1 MGDLLEED
9 EDYKEYIV
17 SVIEK
22 RLNRKIASTRL
33 VYRYDTLN
41 KTNFHKYIDNQ
52 EQLVIIIKLLN
63 GFMLAAWTEGS
74 FTPKMSSKKDGL
86 IFSLTNRKVFDLMV
100 PNTRAISYDDFYLIF
115 GNSEVRIKHQDN
127 KVFSNFAVGNAYY
140 NNHGCKV

>member
-52 EQLVIIIKLLN
+52 EQLVIVIKLLN
-63 GFMLAAWTEGS
+63 GFMPAAGPRTVFENVIR
-74 FTPKMSSKKDGL
+74 KKR
-86 IFSLTNRKVFDLMV
+86 STSPLTNRKVFDL
-100 PNTRAISYDDFYLIF
+100 RAPTLGRFHTTTSIWSSVLRVKNKAPGQQSVLQF
-115 GNSEVRIKHQDN
+115 GQQLRLL
-127 KVFSNFAVGNAYY
+127 
-140 NNHGCKV
+140 